1 MAFNFQAYR
10 NPYVGTIAELLSR
23 GEDAKAKALIDVANA
38 QAQAA
43 QVRGQ
48 AWGGAIEGIGQTI
61 AAIPGQIQ
69 AQKDQAFKNAQQA
82 RMVKTQQQDDAA
94 EALAN
99 KMMSQRNV
107 AGSVM
112 GPLSDTMVSP
122 AVSPPLASRSL
133 IPQAPG
139 AAGPSGWQEHPE
151 VLGAPEVRTLPSRQS
166 TMTVTNPSKRLAVGG
181 VSGLDLWDIE
191 ALGQQF
197 AAQGLGVQGQKYL
210 ELMRGSNADMEKHHA
225 SALEV
230 VRRSAGRALQAGSY
244 DMMLGSTKTLMRQL
258 ENNKVVGREDLAVF
272 QQQLDGL
279 NALPQDQKEAALQG
293 LLRNISGVPEEEY
306 TLNLGDVRYQG
317 GKPIAANPRPLEKPA
332 PDAASI
338 QEYKFA
344 VSQGYTGSFEQWSI
358 DDANRRRPSG
368 ADQSETIGLRNDL
381 LRQQI
386 DEKKIKAE
394 DLQKTKDLSKR
405 AAEQAA
411 QGTVDTVSNL
421 LTIDPQTGNVT
432 GLAPGTSNLFGA
444 RVPFLSSVGGTK
456 TATVNAYLDQLT
468 AERIVELI
476 GEMKSQSRTGAT
488 GFGPLAVAELKVL
501 QDASTVLSQR
511 NISDDAALKELTK
524 IYNIARKYN
533 QPPLD
538 NKELSGGITAVPELP
553 PQLKTDEGV
562 TFKNGP
568 FAGQTWKLGSD
579 GKPVKVS

>member
-10 NPYVGTIAELLSR
+10 NPYVSTIAELLSR

-38 QAQAA
+38 QARAA
-43 QVRGQ
+43 EIRGQ
-48 AWGGAIEGIGQTI
+48 AYGGAVADVGKIVAGLP
-61 AAIPGQIQ
+61 AQIQ
-69 AQKDQAFKNAQQA
+69 AGKDQAFKTAQQA

-122 AVSPPLASRSL
+122 AVSPSLASRSL
-133 IPQAPG
+133 IPQVPG

-258 ENNKVVGREDLAVF
+258 ENNKVVGREELAVF

-279 NALPQDQKEAALQG
+279 NALPQQKREGALRG
-293 LLRNISGVPEEEY
+293 ILRNISGQERKIGTAAAGASIIDLDTQEV
-306 TLNLGDVRYQG
+306 LGQS
-317 GKPIAANPRPLEKPA
+317 PRPNA
-332 PDAASI
+332 P
-338 QEYKFA
+338 
-344 VSQGYTGSFEQWSI
+344 VTLL
-358 DDANRRRPSG
+358 G
-368 ADQSETIGLRNDL
+368 APVARN
-381 LRQQI
+381 
-386 DEKKIKAE
+386 
-394 DLQKTKDLSKR
+394 
-405 AAEQAA
+405 
-411 QGTVDTVSNL
+411 N
-421 LTIDPQTGNVT
+421 PQTGKPELVQRYSDGTTKYFGDPVPSDKAAGSEVSPTALLNATMGLRTQVTRELNASKAADIQLANMEDSLAAVKSGNAAAGSQGVLVTFQKILDELSVVRESEYARSASGLSLLNKLRGSYDKIVSGGAGVPVEQLEDFVVLARQFTKNQKDATAQTVESVSSIVEQYGINPVSVFGKREATTPPPSTKTPTGTYNPVT
-432 GLAPGTSNLFGA
+432 GKVDKT
-444 RVPFLSSVGGTK
+444 GGT
-456 TATVNAYLDQLT
+456 
-468 AERIVELI
+468 
-476 GEMKSQSRTGAT
+476 
-488 GFGPLAVAELKVL
+488 
-501 QDASTVLSQR
+501 
-511 NISDDAALKELTK
+511 
-524 IYNIARKYN
+524 
-533 QPPLD
+533 
-538 NKELSGGITAVPELP
+538 
-553 PQLKTDEGV
+553 
-562 TFKNGP
+562 
-568 FAGQTWKLGSD
+568 
-579 GKPVKVS
+579 

>member
-1 MAFNFQAYR
+1 MAFEYTPYR
-10 NPYVGTIAELLSR
+10 NPYIGTIADLMAR
-23 GEDAKAKALIDVANA
+23 GEDAKAKALIDVASA
-38 QAQAA
+38 QARAA
-43 QVRGQ
+43 EAKGQ
-48 AWGGAIEGIGQTI
+48 IYGNAISSIGQQI
-61 AAIPGQIQ
+61 GNIPAQMQ
-69 AQKDQAFKNAQQA
+69 ANREQAFKADQQA
-82 RMVKTQQQDDAA
+82 RMVRGQQQEDAA
-94 EALAN
+94 EAQYN
-99 KMMSQRNV
+99 Q
-107 AGSVM
+107 
-112 GPLSDTMVSP
+112 MVSSKNELGSRFVDVPSMP
-122 AVSPPLASRSL
+122 ATLASRNMML
-133 IPQAPG
+133 NDDG
-139 AAGPSGWQEHPE
+139 TMG
-151 VLGAPEVRTLPSRQS
+151 LRDNPSRPATLASRQMVP
-166 TMTVTNPSKRLAVGG
+166 TITNPFKELSVKG
-181 VSGLDLWDIE
+181 VNGLDKWDIE
-191 ALGQQF
+191 KASQQF
-197 AAQGLGVQGQKYL
+197 ASLGLGVQGQKYL
-210 ELMRGSNADMEKHHA
+210 ELMRGSNDDMDKHHA
-225 SALEV
+225 SAMTLV
-230 VRRSAGRALQAGSY
+230 QKSAARALQAGSF
-244 DMMLGSTKTLMRQL
+244 DMMLGSTNALMSQL
-258 ENNKVVGREDLAVF
+258 ANNKVIGREDLSAF

-279 NALPQDQKEAALQG
+279 NALPQDQKEASLRG

-538 NKELSGGITAVPELP
+538 NKELGGGITAVPELP

-568 FAGQTWKLGSD
+568 FAGQTWKRGPD

>member
-1 MAFNFQAYR
+1 MAFEYTPYR
-10 NPYVGTIAELLSR
+10 NPYIGTIADLMAR
-23 GEDAKAKALIDVANA
+23 GEDAKAKALIDVASA
-38 QAQAA
+38 QARAA
-43 QVRGQ
+43 EAKGQ
-48 AWGGAIEGIGQTI
+48 IYGNAISSIGQQI
-61 AAIPGQIQ
+61 GNIPAQMQ
-69 AQKDQAFKNAQQA
+69 ANREQAFKADQQA
-82 RMVKTQQQDDAA
+82 RMVRGQQQEDAA
-94 EALAN
+94 EATFN
-99 KMMSQRNV
+99 QIMSQKNV
-107 AGSVM
+107 LGGTFGKMSAPVVTPGVM
-112 GPLSDTMVSP
+112 GTDMEPD
-122 AVSPPLASRSL
+122 
-133 IPQAPG
+133 IPETQ
-139 AAGPSGWQEHPE
+139 
-151 VLGAPEVRTLPSRQS
+151 TLPSRAYIP
-166 TMTVTNPSKRLAVGG
+166 TVTNPFKELSVKG
-181 VSGLDLWDIE
+181 VDGLDKWDIE
-191 ALGQQF
+191 KASQQF
-197 AAQGLGVQGQKYL
+197 ASLGLGVQGQKYL
-210 ELMRGSNADMEKHHA
+210 ELMRGSNDDMDKHHA
-225 SALEV
+225 SAMSLV
-230 VRRSAGRALQAGSY
+230 QKSAARALQAGSF
-244 DMMLGSTKTLMRQL
+244 DMMLGSTNALMSQL
-258 ENNKVVGREDLAVF
+258 ANNKVIGREDLNAF

-279 NALPQDQKEAALQG
+279 NALPQDQKEASLRG

-456 TATVNAYLDQLT
+456 TATVNAYLDRLT

-538 NKELSGGITAVPELP
+538 NKELGGGITAVPELP

-568 FAGQTWKLGSD
+568 FAGQTWKRGPD

>member
-1 MAFNFQAYR
+1 MAFEYTPYR
-10 NPYVGTIAELLSR
+10 NPYIGTIADLMAR
-23 GEDAKAKALIDVANA
+23 GEDAKAKALIDVASA
-38 QAQAA
+38 QARAA
-43 QVRGQ
+43 E
-48 AWGGAIEGIGQTI
+48 AK
-61 AAIPGQIQ
+61 GQIYGNAISSIGNQIGNIPAQMQ
-69 AQKDQAFKNAQQA
+69 ANREQAFKADQQA
-82 RMVKTQQQDDAA
+82 RMVRGQQREDAA
-94 EALAN
+94 EDTFNQIMGQKNVLGG
-99 KMMSQRNV
+99 MFGPMSAPV
-107 AGSVM
+107 VTPGVM
-112 GPLSDTMVSP
+112 GTDMEPDT
-122 AVSPPLASRSL
+122 
-133 IPQAPG
+133 
-139 AAGPSGWQEHPE
+139 PE
-151 VLGAPEVRTLPSRQS
+151 TQTLPSRAF
-166 TMTVTNPSKRLAVGG
+166 MPTVTNPFKELSIKG
-181 VSGLDLWDIE
+181 VDGLDKWDIE
-191 ALGQQF
+191 KASQQF
-197 AAQGLGVQGQKYL
+197 ASQGLGVQGQKYL
-210 ELMRGSNADMEKHHA
+210 ELMRGSNDDMDKHHA
-225 SALEV
+225 SAMDL
-230 VRRSAGRALQAGSY
+230 VRKSAARALQAGSF
-244 DMMLGSTKTLMRQL
+244 DMMLGSTNALMDQL
-258 ENNKVVGREDLAVF
+258 ANNKVIGREDLSAF

-279 NALPQDQKEAALQG
+279 SALPQDQKETALRG

-386 DEKKIKAE
+386 DQGKVKAE

-405 AAEQAA
+405 AAEETA
-411 QGTVDTVSNL
+411 QSTVDTISNL
-421 LTIDPQTGNVT
+421 LTIDPRTGNVT

-444 RVPFLSSVGGTK
+444 RIPFLTSIPGLK
-456 TATVNAYLDQLT
+456 TSTADAYLKQLT

-533 QPPLD
+533 QPPFD
-538 NKELSGGITAVPELP
+538 NKEPGSGITAVPN
-553 PQLKTDEGV
+553 LKGLTPG
-562 TFKNGP
+562 KGALIQGGP
-568 FAGQTWKLGSD
+568 FDGQTWSIDKQGN
-579 GKPVKVS
+579 PYKVSG